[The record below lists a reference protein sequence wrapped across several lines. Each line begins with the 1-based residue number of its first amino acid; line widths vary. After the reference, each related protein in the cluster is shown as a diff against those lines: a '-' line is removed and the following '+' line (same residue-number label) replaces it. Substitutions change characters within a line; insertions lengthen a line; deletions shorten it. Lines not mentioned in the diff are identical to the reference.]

1 MAEKVKARLEALK
14 SQLDEANERARSN
27 EEKAKAA
34 DARADDVSWGN
45 ALNVHSSVT

>member
-14 SQLDEANERARSN
+14 SKLDEANELARLN

-34 DARADDVSWGN
+34 DARADEVSWDN
-45 ALNVHSSVT
+45 TLNVQSSVT